1 MFPSWRLKIWDARRA
16 FEAGRCDEAS
26 ALLQRESVRDF
37 LPAKRLSQQVASH
50 LTQRAQ
56 QRLDAGESS
65 AGWHD
70 LRLAAQLGG
79 SEDELRKVRQD
90 YTNRCLERVRQY
102 LSRGET
108 AMASEQID
116 KLQRRHLGGQER
128 KAWKLII
135 GLIAR
140 AKFLAQHGKA
150 RAAAENLQRAK
161 LLLPDPGD
169 SLAGEISSRQEQ
181 LEADAET
188 ISQSTGKLYDALDSK
203 QWHTALTLADELL
216 ELAPEHEMAK
226 EARRLAWKSVGMD
239 ATRVFSRK
247 PPRGLFA
254 QDEANKKS
262 TRNGAAAKED
272 TMATQRQPGRRL
284 AAWIDG
290 VGGYMICLDD
300 EVILGQPAPGANADI
315 PILADLSRRHASLR
329 REGESYVL
337 TPIHTVSVNG
347 QKLTGPIVL
356 SGDTTIQ
363 LGNSVKIRFRKP
375 HALSATAVLTIESN
389 HKTEPAVDGVV
400 LMADSCIFGSESH
413 SHICCRDFSENL
425 VLFRRGDELRF
436 RSGASTEI
444 DGELADK
451 DAPLPANCRLEA
463 ENLAMSFESL

>member
-16 FEAGRCDEAS
+16 FEAGRWDEAS

-37 LPAKRLSQQVASH
+37 LPAKRLSQQVASQ

-65 AGWHD
+65 AGWQD

-79 SEDELRKVRQD
+79 SEDQLRKVRQD
-90 YTNRCLERVRQY
+90 YTDRCLERVRQY
-102 LSRGET
+102 LARGET

-169 SLAGEISSRQEQ
+169 SLATDISERQQQLEQDAQEISE
-181 LEADAET
+181 
-188 ISQSTGKLYDALDSK
+188 STSKLYEALESK
-203 QWHTALTLADELL
+203 QWHAALALADGLL

-239 ATRVFSRK
+239 ATQVF
-247 PPRGLFA
+247 PRRPIRRQKGRIP
-254 QDEANKKS
+254 ANQKS
-262 TRNGAAAKED
+262 TRNGAVAEED
-272 TMATQRQPGRRL
+272 TMASERQPGRRL

-290 VGGYMICLDD
+290 VGGYMLCLDD
-300 EVILGQPAPGANADI
+300 EVLIGQPAPGANADI
-315 PILADLSRRHASLR
+315 PILADLSRRHASIR

-337 TPIHTVSVNG
+337 TPIHTVSVDG
-347 QKLTGPIVL
+347 QKLSGPIVL
-356 SGDTTIQ
+356 GNDTLIQ
-363 LGNSVKIRFRKP
+363 LGNSTKLRFRRP
-375 HALSATAVLTIESN
+375 HALSATAVLTLESN
-389 HKTEPAVDGVV
+389 HKTEPAVDGIV
-400 LMADSCIFGSESH
+400 LMADSCIFGTESH
-413 SHICCRDFSENL
+413 CHIRCREFGESL
-425 VLFRRGDELRF
+425 VLFRRGENLHF
-436 RSGASTEI
+436 RSGASLEI
-444 DGELADK
+444 DGQLADR

-463 ENLAMSFESL
+463 ENLAMSFEDL